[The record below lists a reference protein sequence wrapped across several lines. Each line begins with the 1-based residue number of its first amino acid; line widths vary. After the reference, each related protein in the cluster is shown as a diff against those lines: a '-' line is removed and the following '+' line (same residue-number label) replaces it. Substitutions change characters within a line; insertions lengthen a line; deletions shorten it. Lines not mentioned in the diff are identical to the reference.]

1 MKRKIDWDEE
11 EESAQE
17 DSTRSN
23 EDSAT
28 EEPRINDVLNNLSQ
42 AVSFKKIC
50 FRPVAYY
57 VRFQRCLFLFWTPCG
72 ELLRNQSRMPV
83 TNISELVEYV
93 LLPYNTDVARPR
105 ALKTFLDG
113 LAQLIN
119 V

>member
-17 DSTRSN
+17 DSTRSD

-57 VRFQRCLFLFWTPCG
+57 VRFQRCLF
-72 ELLRNQSRMPV
+72 
-83 TNISELVEYV
+83 
-93 LLPYNTDVARPR
+93 
-105 ALKTFLDG
+105 FLDT
-113 LAQLIN
+113 LRRITPKSAQNASHKHLGTGRIC
-119 V
+119 VTPLQHGCSQASCSQDIS